1 MNTTIQQAFY
11 RNGQLREQV
20 PMRNGRRD
28 GVVCTWHKNG
38 VRATEELY
46 QIGLLH
52 GVCRQWDEGGH
63 LLGRYRMVHGTGV
76 QRAWHENGQVQ
87 LEVST
92 VAGQFCGRNR
102 LWLRDGTLISER
114 YYLHGQIV
122 SADNYREA
130 AAKDKTLPRLRG
142 KPANLPPT
150 NLPMQRRIH
159 RVFVSSLLAKQN
171 RTEARSWLRKKGTEK
186 TARLLGHFKRE
197 SDTANFVERLYE
209 AGALKVIV
217 PDIYRDQD
225 GNEFA
230 DCLLVRLGE
239 DSVRRKTIRNVCAQL
254 RRRKLG
260 VVQPEEEMGETHLY
274 LSMT

>member
-38 VRATEELY
+38 VRANEEPY
-46 QIGLLH
+46 QNGLLH
-52 GVCRQWDEGGH
+52 GICRQWNERGE
-63 LLGRYRMVHGTGV
+63 LLGKYKMVQGTGV
-76 QRAWHENGQVQ
+76 QQTWHHNGQLQ

-114 YYLHGQIV
+114 NYLHGQIV
-122 SADNYREA
+122 SADNYRKA
-130 AAKDKTLPRLRG
+130 AAKDRTLPKLRG
-142 KPANLPPT
+142 KPANLPLT

-171 RTEARSWLRKKGTEK
+171 RAEARSWLQKKCTGE
-186 TARLLGHFKRE
+186 TARLLGHFNRE
-197 SDTANFVERLYE
+197 SDMGNFVERLYE
-209 AGALKVIV
+209 AGAIKVIV
-217 PDIYRDQD
+217 PDIYRDKD

-230 DCLLVRLGE
+230 DCLLVRLGKE
-239 DSVRRKTIRNVCAQL
+239 AAQRKAIRKVCVQL

-260 VVQPEEEMGETHLY
+260 VVQPDEEMGETHLY

>member
-20 PMRNGRRD
+20 PIRNGRRD
-28 GVVCTWHKNG
+28 GVVRTWHKNG
-38 VRATEELY
+38 VLATEELY

-52 GVCRQWDEGGH
+52 GVCRQWDEGGE

-76 QRAWHENGQVQ
+76 QRAWHDNGQVQ

-92 VAGQFCGRNR
+92 VAGKFCGRNR

-130 AAKDKTLPRLRG
+130 AAKDRMLPKLRG

-171 RTEARSWLRKKGTEK
+171 RAEARFWLRKEGSEK
-186 TARLLGHFKRE
+186 TARLLGHFKHE
-197 SDTANFVERLYE
+197 IDAANFVERLYE

-230 DCLLVRLGE
+230 DCLLVRLGK
-239 DSVRRKTIRNVCAQL
+239 DAARRKAIRNVCAQL

-260 VVQPEEEMGETHLY
+260 VVQPDEEMGETHLY